1 MKTRSQNKNRHNTKV
16 GIAYSAI
23 IIAGAFTLF
32 ILFFVIMITFWGTGE
47 YQKNYGIVSNGGA
60 GENYAEFRLLPEA
73 FSLEQYKNTVWE
85 NSDFWFYFWNSCGIS
100 IPIAIG
106 ITIVGGLG
114 GYAFAIYHFR
124 ASKFIL
130 YLFILLMMVPY
141 QVLLAPQ
148 FRLLFDLN
156 LINHSLS
163 VVLPNIFAPFG
174 VFLVYQ
180 YASKIPQEQI
190 EAARVDGAGEI
201 YIFFKVA
208 LPQLVNGLISL
219 FLLNMIDTWNMIE
232 QPLVFLG
239 EEFRFPLSVALN
251 QSGNGDALQ
260 GFVGCLL
267 YIIPL
272 FILFML
278 GYDKL
283 IDGISNSIV

>member
-60 GENYAEFRLLPEA
+60 GENYAEFRLLPED
-73 FSLEQYKNTVWE
+73 FSLEQYKNTLWE

>member
-60 GENYAEFRLLPEA
+60 GENYAEFRLLPED
-73 FSLEQYKNTVWE
+73 FSLEQYKNTLWE

-124 ASKFIL
+124 GSKFIL

-272 FILFML
+272 FML